1 MISCR
6 LLRWGWLGGFIA
18 LLVSVSPGVGAVPFQ
33 VDGVLAGSPGDAVI
47 LALVDQGVVDL
58 EAATVRISFDPLIL
72 SLTGVTNGD
81 VTSGFSLTVGLPSGG
96 SPNEVLVSLSSLL
109 GPVTGISGSLLVA
122 HFDIR
127 ASAPLGQT
135 SVLFQSADTDYD
147 IPATFGTVTVAGAA
161 APEAGSAPLLALGL
175 TCLIAASGRRRA
187 ATGRAS

>member
-1 MISCR
+1 M
-6 LLRWGWLGGFIA
+6 LE
-18 LLVSVSPGVGAVPFQ
+18 
-33 VDGVLAGSPGDAVI
+33 LADE
-47 LALVDQGVVDL
+47 GVVDL
-58 EAATVRISFDPLIL
+58 EAATVRIAFDPLFL
-72 SLTGVTNGD
+72 SLTSVSNGD
-81 VTSGFSLTVGLPSGG
+81 VTAGFSLTVGPPSGG
-96 SPNEVLVSLSSLL
+96 SPTEVLISLSSLL

-135 SVLFQSADTDYD
+135 PVLFQSADTDYD

-161 APEAGSAPLLALGL
+161 VPEAGSAPLLALGL